1 MKSNAGVKIE
11 LKSEKI
17 YDKLH
22 NDNFGLF
29 LAIEWKRLIDPYT
42 PRRNGQLTQLVSY
55 APFEITYRSPYS
67 HYMYNGIV
75 YIDPVYK
82 VGGFTNNG
90 GETWFSRPGIAK
102 IPSGRRFNY
111 LRDMNPYAADH
122 WDKAAEKAGQKE
134 KLISAANKYLTC
146 RRY

>member
-1 MKSNAGVKIE
+1 MKNNAGVKIE

-29 LAIEWKRLIDPYT
+29 LASEWKRLIDPYT
-42 PRRNGQLTQLVSY
+42 PHRNGLLTQLVLY

-82 VGGFTNNG
+82 VGGFTNDG
-90 GETWFSRPGIAK
+90 GETFKK
-102 IPSGRRFNY
+102 IPSDRRFNY
-111 LRDMNPYAADH
+111 LKDMNPYATDH
-122 WDKAAEKAGQKE
+122 WDQAAAKAGQKD
-134 KLISAANKYLTC
+134 KLVLASNKYLTC
-146 RRY
+146 RR

>member
-1 MKSNAGVKIE
+1 MKSNAGVKID

-17 YDKLH
+17 YNKLY

-29 LAIEWKRLIDPYT
+29 LASEWKRLIDPYT
-42 PRRNGQLTQLVSY
+42 PHKNGLLTQLVLY

-82 VGGFTNNG
+82 ASGFTNDG
-90 GETWFSRPGIAK
+90 GETWFSRPGVKK
-102 IPSGRRFNY
+102 IPSDRRFNY
-111 LRDMNPYAADH
+111 LKDMNPYATDH
-122 WDKAAEKAGQKE
+122 WDQAAAKAGQKN
-134 KLISAANKYLTC
+134 KLVLAANKYLTC